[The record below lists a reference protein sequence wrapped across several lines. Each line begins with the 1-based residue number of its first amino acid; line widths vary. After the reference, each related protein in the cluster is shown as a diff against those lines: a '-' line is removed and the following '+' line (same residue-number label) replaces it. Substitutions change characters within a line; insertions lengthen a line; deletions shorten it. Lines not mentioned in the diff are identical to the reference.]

1 MGRMRAGAD
10 PRAALTPPRRA
21 FEFQAP
27 KQAVCPASEAAR
39 KTGLRLDGIV
49 VARSKATRRSR
60 SRRGRPTF
68 PWIASLRFP
77 RNDARSNRLTPR
89 PPALRLVLRAARS
102 AASRRT
108 LQKKRDGQRQL
119 EHSSR
124 PALPGAP
131 QNEGGASGL
140 RPRRPAH
147 ALFDRGQRLVRLR
160 AVRPPGLLHVR
171 APAAAF
177 AAERGGA
184 EAHLF
189 DGVEAA
195 AEIRGDGDD
204 DA

>member
-68 PWIASLRFP
+68 PWIASLRFA

-102 AASRRT
+102 TVSRRT
-108 LQKKRDGQRQL
+108 LQKEPTGAFFEAPLYAGRLRMRVAPTAYAPAARRTP
-119 EHSSR
+119 SSTAASASWVFAPSGPPACAMSGR
-124 PALPGAP
+124 PPPPLPPSAA
-131 QNEGGASGL
+131 E
-140 RPRRPAH
+140 PRRTRST
-147 ALFDRGQRLVRLR
+147 ALKRLVRS
-160 AVRPPGLLHVR
+160 
-171 APAAAF
+171 
-177 AAERGGA
+177 
-184 EAHLF
+184 
-189 DGVEAA
+189 GV
-195 AEIRGDGDD
+195 
-204 DA
+204 

>member
-10 PRAALTPPRRA
+10 RRAALTPPRRA

-27 KQAVCPASEAAR
+27 KQAVCPASEAAH
-39 KTGLRLDGIV
+39 KTRVRLDGIV
-49 VARSKATRRSR
+49 VARRPKADAAIQESQGC
-60 SRRGRPTF
+60 STF
-68 PWIASLRFP
+68 PWIASLRFA

-102 AASRRT
+102 TASRRT

-124 PALPGAP
+124 PALRGAP

-147 ALFDRGQRLVRLR
+147 ALFDRG
-160 AVRPPGLLHVR
+160 
-171 APAAAF
+171 
-177 AAERGGA
+177 
-184 EAHLF
+184 
-189 DGVEAA
+189 
-195 AEIRGDGDD
+195 
-204 DA
+204 